1 MSQLPSASRSQDPAP
16 ERWTDSVRSWLSIG
30 SLADW
35 IFRQICKSAAL
46 SLIVLVVL
54 IVVLLFIQ
62 ARPALQQFGTI
73 LVTSTKWDPNYDP
86 RTDPE
91 SPQYDPHITDNN
103 DDSDA
108 DMPAKPEEKSGP
120 PVVTGYY
127 GGLAFIYGSVVTSV
141 LSMLLAVPLGVGTA
155 TFLAE
160 VAPPFVKRGGSFLV
174 ELLAAIPS
182 VVYGF
187 WGINFLAPAIQ
198 HAFDRPGWENLAGKG
213 ILSASL
219 ILAVMI
225 VPYIS
230 AVSYDVCR
238 SVPRSQRE
246 GALAL
251 GSTRWQM
258 IWKVVLPYAWPGII
272 GGCFLALGRA
282 IGETMAVTM
291 MIGNTPKIDIAWVG
305 GFLPLPK
312 LYARGD
318 SIPSLLANQLAGA
331 ESDMLF
337 SALIALALLLF
348 GVTVVMNVSARLLLW
363 RVGRVRRGPSL
374 LSRLWPKKVGTLV
387 TRAKARR
394 SLGLP
399 TSTRRSAI
407 VNRLMLGG
415 EWTSVLVALTT
426 LAITATL
433 AVIINFVAAPTDP
446 AAPDP
451 RPLMYLG
458 LAAIECLVVLATM
471 GVLGLC
477 LVLTCVPLFLIVGY
491 ITFRGAG
498 ALNWEFFSKLP
509 VPQGEEGGGLANALL
524 GSGMIVGLAT
534 VFAVPMG
541 LLAAIYLAEFR
552 QTRVGATVR
561 FFGEL
566 LNGVP
571 SIVVGT
577 FVYAL
582 VHYLIVAGYLK
593 SRYQFSGWAGA
604 FALFCM
610 MLPIVMRASEEALKL
625 VPQTLRN
632 ASHALG
638 AHHWQT
644 VLRVSVP
651 AALPAI
657 ITGAFLAI
665 ARIAGETA
673 PLLMTAFGNEH
684 FAHGPSEKTAFLP
697 LYIFRYS
704 TSGYK
709 PWEDQAWAAALVLLA
724 FVMLLN
730 IGIRFLTG
738 KRVVLASQSE

>member
-1 MSQLPSASRSQDPAP
+1 MAQKPATVRSPDPSPDGWGAV
-16 ERWTDSVRSWLSIG
+16 VRSWLGIG
-30 SLADW
+30 SVADW
-35 IFRQICKSAAL
+35 GFRQVCATAAVIVIL
-46 SLIVLVVL
+46 LIAL
-54 IVVLLFIQ
+54 IVVLLYVQ
-62 ARPALQQFGTI
+62 AKPAFQQFGTE
-73 LVTSTKWDPNYDP
+73 LVTSTNWNPSYDP
-86 RTDPE
+86 GG
-91 SPQYDPHITDNN
+91 
-103 DDSDA
+103 DSDDPDYQTPA
-108 DMPAKPEEKSGP
+108 DQIGSF
-120 PVVTGYY
+120 
-127 GGLAFIYGSVVTSV
+127 GGGAFIYGSVVTSI

-155 TFLAE
+155 AFLAE
-160 VAPPFVKRGGSFLV
+160 VAPPLVKRGGSFLV

-187 WGINFLAPAIQ
+187 WGINFLAPTMQ
-198 HAFDRPGWENLAGKG
+198 RLYDRLGWPNLAGKG

-225 VPYIS
+225 VPYVA

-238 SVPRSQRE
+238 AVPRSQRE
-246 GALAL
+246 AALAL

-258 IWKVVLPYAWPGII
+258 IWKVVLPYARPGII

-291 MIGNTPKIDIAWVG
+291 LIGNTPRIAVVWLA

-312 LYARGD
+312 IYAHGD
-318 SIPSLLANQLAGA
+318 SIPSVLANQLRGA
-331 ESDMLF
+331 DSARWT

-348 GVTVVMNVSARLLLW
+348 GVTVVMNITARLLLW
-363 RVGRVRRGPSL
+363 RVGRVRRP
-374 LSRLWPKKVGTLV
+374 RVAPPNRVGNQ
-387 TRAKARR
+387 TRTAGEKTA
-394 SLGLP
+394 
-399 TSTRRSAI
+399 TRRSMMKRGLLPAGF
-407 VNRLMLGG
+407 VNRMMIGG
-415 EWTSVLVALTT
+415 EWSAVVGGLTTLVALAVVVVMVQF
-426 LAITATL
+426 LAMPGEGSDDYRPAIL
-433 AVIINFVAAPTDP
+433 AAVAAVGF
-446 AAPDP
+446 A
-451 RPLMYLG
+451 
-458 LAAIECLVVLATM
+458 VVLATM

-498 ALNWEFFSKLP
+498 AINWDFFTKLP
-509 VPQGEEGGGLANALL
+509 VPFGEKGGGLANALL
-524 GSGMIVGLAT
+524 GSALLVGTSTL
-534 VFAVPMG
+534 FAVPTG

-552 QTRVGATVR
+552 PTRLGSMVR

-582 VHYLIVAGYLK
+582 VHWLIHSAGLI
-593 SRYQFSGWAGA
+593 SPRYQFSGWAGI
-604 FALFCM
+604 FALYCM

-625 VPQTLRN
+625 VPQALRN

-638 AHHWQT
+638 AYHWQT
-644 VLRVSVP
+644 VIRVSVP
-651 AALPAI
+651 AALTAI

-673 PLLMTAFGNEH
+673 PLLMTAFGNDG
-684 FAHGPSEKTAFLP
+684 FSSGPSDKTPFLP
-697 LYIFRYS
+697 LYIYYYS
-704 TSGYK
+704 TSGNK

-730 IGIRFLTG
+730 VGIRFLTG
-738 KRVVLASQSE
+738 RRVVLAGHAE

>member
-1 MSQLPSASRSQDPAP
+1 LPGTAP
-16 ERWTDSVRSWLSIG
+16 DRWGVFLRNRLGIG

-35 IFRQICKSAAL
+35 VFKRLCGSAAL
-46 SLIVLVVL
+46 AVILLIAL

-62 ARPALQQFGTI
+62 AKPAFQQFGWE
-73 LVTSTKWDPNYDP
+73 LVSSKDWNPSYDP
-86 RTDPE
+86 RRDPDNPHYDAQAAE
-91 SPQYDPHITDNN
+91 SDDPDNET
-103 DDSDA
+103 
-108 DMPAKPEEKSGP
+108 PAAEKGRF
-120 PVVTGYY
+120 
-127 GGLAFIYGSVVTSV
+127 GGAAFIYGSVITSV
-141 LSMLLAVPLGVGTA
+141 LAMLMAVPLGVGTA

-160 VAPPFVKRGGSFLV
+160 IAPPLVKRGGSFLV

-198 HAFDRPGWENLAGKG
+198 HAFDYPGWANLAGKG

-219 ILAVMI
+219 ILVVMI
-225 VPYIS
+225 VPYIA

-258 IWKVVLPYAWPGII
+258 TWKVVLPYARPGII
-272 GGCFLALGRA
+272 GGFFLALGRA

-291 MIGNTPKIDIAWVG
+291 LIGNDPRIEIKWVA

-312 LYARGD
+312 LHALGD
-318 SIPSLLANQLAGA
+318 TIPSMLANQLTGTDS
-331 ESDMLF
+331 ERWY

-348 GVTVVMNVSARLLLW
+348 GVTVVMNVIARFLLW
-363 RVGRVRRGPSL
+363 RVGRVTRGPSL
-374 LSRLWPKKVGTLV
+374 LARLWPRRV
-387 TRAKARR
+387 TPEGSQKSSAQPATRLASRKRAEV
-394 SLGLP
+394 
-399 TSTRRSAI
+399 I
-407 VNRLMLGG
+407 NRLMIGG
-415 EWTSVLVALTT
+415 DWPAVLTGLTT
-426 LAITATL
+426 LAVLGITAVVVQFT
-433 AVIINFVAAPTDP
+433 AAPAD
-446 AAPDP
+446 AGAHDP
-451 RPLMYLG
+451 RAFLLTV
-458 LAAIECLVVLATM
+458 LAALGFLVALATM
-471 GVLGLC
+471 GVLGVC

-491 ITFRGAG
+491 ITYRGVG
-498 ALNWEFFSKLP
+498 ALNWAFFTELP
-509 VPQGEEGGGLANALL
+509 VPRDEAGGGLANALV

-534 VFAVPMG
+534 LFAVPTG

-552 QTRVGATVR
+552 QTRFGTTVR

-571 SIVVGT
+571 SIVVGI

-582 VHYLIVAGYLK
+582 VQWFIRAGYLGP
-593 SRYQFSGWAGA
+593 SHQFSGWAGA

-610 MLPIVMRASEEALKL
+610 MLPIVMRSAEEALKL

-673 PLLMTAFGNEH
+673 PLLMTAFGNDK
-684 FAHGPSEKTAFLP
+684 FSSGPSDKTAFLP
-697 LYIFRYS
+697 LYIYTYS
-704 TSGYK
+704 RSGY
-709 PWEDQAWAAALVLLA
+709 PPFEDKAWAAALVLLA

-730 IGIRFLTG
+730 IGIRILTG
-738 KRVVLASQSE
+738 KRVVLASQAD